1 MIEDYGADPEGA
13 DMEFGKHP
21 RNQAYIAEMER
32 WAAANASGDALY
44 EATYGAEALA
54 AAKHAEEES
63 GSSDAKP
70 RGDSWTRSTAKSR
83 TERSGGGQAHPDR
96 SHRSTDPQGK

>member
-1 MIEDYGADPEGA
+1 
-13 DMEFGKHP
+13 MEFAKHP

-54 AAKHAEEES
+54 AAKHAEEEREQRREAARRQL
-63 GSSDAKP
+63 DAI
-70 RGDSWTRSTAKSR
+70 DS
-83 TERSGGGQAHPDR
+83 EEPY
-96 SHRSTDPQGK
+96 